1 MLLNRGLKE
10 WAVAI
15 TALAAGETIV
25 LLRKGG
31 IREQTRRF
39 AIAHT
44 QVWLYPTY
52 EHQQPH
58 LLKAPYANQVEPV
71 ASGWHPTTVSITTLA
86 TITAVAQITAAEDLW
101 ALQSDHIWQE
111 AFVQERFQWKP
122 QAPLSVLFLQVAT
135 LPQPE
140 ILPYDATYG
149 GCRSWLELA
158 QAIET
163 QTASLVMP
171 EMDYQQRFEAIRQ
184 RLSPAV
190 TWLDLE
196 TSEMA
201 DRTLNLG
208 T

>member
-1 MLLNRGLKE
+1 MLLERALKE

-15 TALAAGETIV
+15 TALTAGETIV

-39 AIAHT
+39 AIAHA

-52 EHQQPH
+52 EHQQPQ
-58 LLKAPYANQVEPV
+58 LLKAPYATQVEPV
-71 ASGWHPTTVSITTLA
+71 ASGWHPTTVPITALA
-86 TITAVAQITAAEDLW
+86 TITAVAQITASADLL
-101 ALQSDHIWQE
+101 ALQPDHIWQE
-111 AFVQERFQWKP
+111 SFARDRLAWKP
-122 QAPLSVLFLQVAT
+122 QQPLSVLFLQVAQ

-163 QTASLVMP
+163 QAARLVMS
-171 EMDYQQRFEAIRQ
+171 EAEYQQKFEAICQ

-196 TSEMA
+196 TREIG
-201 DRTLNLG
+201 DHTLNLG
-208 T
+208 S